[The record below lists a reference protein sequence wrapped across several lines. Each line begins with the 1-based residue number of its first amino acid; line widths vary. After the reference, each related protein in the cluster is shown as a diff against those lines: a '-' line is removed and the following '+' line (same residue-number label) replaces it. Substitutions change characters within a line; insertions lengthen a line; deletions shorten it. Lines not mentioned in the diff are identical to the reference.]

1 MTTNTILILYI
12 FKFLF
17 WFTIGILFWLFV
29 LDSVLV
35 PCYLRNKIK
44 LVIRNLNYFELF
56 IVILTIFF
64 IFKFIFYM
72 LFNYYLIDYNLL
84 EDKTNYN
91 INNLISD
98 NNSSNS
104 GNSNSSN
111 SSSSNNYTGRPTDGV
126 IITTAL
132 PGSIKLA
139 QSAPTL
145 AEKVACVTGSILAST
160 RAIIGKM

>member
-1 MTTNTILILYI
+1 
-12 FKFLF
+12 
-17 WFTIGILFWLFV
+17 
-29 LDSVLV
+29 
-35 PCYLRNKIK
+35 
-44 LVIRNLNYFELF
+44 
-56 IVILTIFF
+56 
-64 IFKFIFYM
+64 M